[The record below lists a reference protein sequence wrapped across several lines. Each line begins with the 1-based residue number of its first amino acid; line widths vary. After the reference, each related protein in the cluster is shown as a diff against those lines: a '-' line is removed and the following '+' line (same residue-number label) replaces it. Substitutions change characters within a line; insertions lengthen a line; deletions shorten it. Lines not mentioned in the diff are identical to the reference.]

1 MHAFYLAAMA
11 NGVNGTHT
19 ERAGSN
25 RVEHT
30 PLAAALDSP
39 IFPAHQRGEQENQ
52 DHVEKNKYPLHTI
65 RSLLRPGDELQPDTI
80 HIPELITEP
89 DARRPTRAVL
99 FGVNVDEGIDG
110 DRLGAIDA
118 EAAPGDV
125 HAGAGVRQVDRVS
138 LDRDEDRAWDWRTV
152 ELPAVAEQLVEG
164 PGVAGDAS
172 DNHVTHVLSVAQDSE
187 LI

>member
-1 MHAFYLAAMA
+1 MA

-65 RSLLRPGDELQPDTI
+65 
-80 HIPELITEP
+80 
-89 DARRPTRAVL
+89 ARYCGPATNCSPTRYTS
-99 FGVNVDEGIDG
+99 
-110 DRLGAIDA
+110 
-118 EAAPGDV
+118 P
-125 HAGAGVRQVDRVS
+125 S
-138 LDRDEDRAWDWRTV
+138 
-152 ELPAVAEQLVEG
+152 
-164 PGVAGDAS
+164 
-172 DNHVTHVLSVAQDSE
+172 
-187 LI
+187 